1 MAILGKRFF
10 PTKRATVTQIGSG
23 KFIDVEEQFSPFLL
37 FGSSKYRAERPEYP
51 HSFPFSQAGEDV
63 GLMTVRAKSSL
74 AHADGRGA
82 KMRAI

>member
-1 MAILGKRFF
+1 
-10 PTKRATVTQIGSG
+10 
-23 KFIDVEEQFSPFLL
+23 LL

-51 HSFPFSQAGEDV
+51 HFFPFSQAGEDV

>member
-23 KFIDVEEQFSPFLL
+23 KFIDVEEQFSPFML
-37 FGSSKYRAERPEYP
+37 FGSSKYTAERPA
-51 HSFPFSQAGEDV
+51 HSFPLPQAGEDV